1 MRIFLAGASGA
12 IGQRLAPLLRDTGHH
27 VTGTTRSAA
36 KLDPLREIGVEPVIV
51 DVFDATALTHAVVTA
66 RPDIVIHQLTD
77 LPPAL
82 APDLMAD
89 ALVRNARIRDEGTRN
104 LMQAALAAGAR
115 RMIAQSIAWVYAPGR
130 TPHVESDPLKVE
142 ADGNYSV
149 SIGGVVALEK
159 FTLHSPP
166 LEGVV
171 LRYGQLHGPGT
182 ARTLRAAPFRYMSMQ
197 RPMPHCLRSIA
208 AHREFTTSLNRTR
221 WCRATRRAT
230 SLAGTPIFGCAPD
243 LTIEAAVTLRCAPRS
258 ATACS

>member
-12 IGQRLAPLLRDTGHH
+12 IGQRLAPLLRNAGYH

-82 APDLMAD
+82 APDLMVD

-104 LMQAALAAGAR
+104 LVQAALAAGAR
-115 RMIAQSIAWVYAPGR
+115 RMVAQSIAWTYAPGR
-130 TPHVESDPLKVE
+130 TPHIESDPLKVE
-142 ADGNYSV
+142 ADGSYSV

-182 ARTLRAAPFRYMSMQ
+182 GADAARGPVPLHVDAAAYAALLAIDRGAPGIYNVTEPNEMVSSDKARDQLGWNADFRLR
-197 RPMPHCLRSIA
+197 
-208 AHREFTTSLNRTR
+208 
-221 WCRATRRAT
+221 
-230 SLAGTPIFGCAPD
+230 
-243 LTIEAAVTLRCAPRS
+243 LT
-258 ATACS
+258 